1 MFENFEFVFKIVFLC
16 LSIGWIGNIL
26 LNNSERQLLIN
37 PLLILIA
44 SLIIV
49 MPSGAKEILGF
60 EANNVKLFLYIFYYL
75 VIIVGTTLTRGKKG
89 KLKKR

>member
-1 MFENFEFVFKIVFLC
+1 MFENFEFVFKIVFFC

-49 MPSGAKEILGF
+49 MPSGAKEVLGF
-60 EANNVKLFLYIFYYL
+60 EANNVKIFLYIFYYL